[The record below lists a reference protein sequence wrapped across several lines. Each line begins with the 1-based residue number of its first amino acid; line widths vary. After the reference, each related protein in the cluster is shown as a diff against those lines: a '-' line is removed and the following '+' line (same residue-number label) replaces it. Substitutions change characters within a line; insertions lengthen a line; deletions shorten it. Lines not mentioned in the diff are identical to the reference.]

1 MKTNI
6 KKLSKVQV
14 IIVII
19 VAVFAVI
26 FIGGGI
32 YCAVNDET
40 PAEMF
45 TDVFTSNDKQI
56 VGKWQNS
63 STPGLSAY
71 EFYDDGTY
79 DSYLSTFAFTGEY
92 KIEGSRITLSNPN
105 SNKSVVYKYSLN
117 GDKLTMKLVEEEGQ
131 EVEDEEKNEF
141 KRVKYLNMKDLQ
153 DIIGDLAD
161 GGDSDNSE
169 EETTEEPTTGYE
181 VTGEDD

>member
-6 KKLSKVQV
+6 KKLSKTQL

-19 VAVFAVI
+19 VAIFALM

-45 TDVFTSNDKQI
+45 TDMFTSNDKQI

-63 STPGLSAY
+63 TNPGISAY

-92 KIEGSRITLSNPN
+92 KIEGNKITLSNPN
-105 SNKSVVYKYSLN
+105 TNKSVVYKYSLN

-131 EVEDEEKNEF
+131 TAEDEKENEY
-141 KRVKYLNMKDLQ
+141 KRVKYLNMKDIQ

-161 GGDSDNSE
+161 SDDSENSD
-169 EETTEEPTTGYE
+169 EETTEEPTTGVE
-181 VTGEDD
+181 IVGEDD